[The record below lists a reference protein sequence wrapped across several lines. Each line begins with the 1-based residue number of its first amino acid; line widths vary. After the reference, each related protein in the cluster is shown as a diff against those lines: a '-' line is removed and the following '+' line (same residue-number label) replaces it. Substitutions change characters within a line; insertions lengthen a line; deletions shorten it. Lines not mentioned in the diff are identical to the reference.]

1 MKVIILFAFF
11 TFFFLFLDSISS
23 LYLKDLSKAV
33 TAELSCRLRADPT
46 ALQRFH
52 QAFGLDP
59 EKLQPHLLDKIGKF
73 FPDTPVKLLRDVFE
87 ELQLLDLVEM
97 LEKVK
102 PRTLRTSLPL
112 KIVNVSGRPTK
123 LYSKAEVLIIGYSDG
138 EAAVDA
144 YPDVDKI
151 GSFFQALNSTRL
163 TVKVACARQLDELK
177 YKKMNEG
184 SNIHKETKLKELLE
198 KRLPLSIYGKNWP
211 YGPPDISTD
220 DEKQL
225 FYKEEPAMK
234 NLLEKMIE
242 ENRPIK
248 VKIEKIEEEIQQKE
262 QKVEGEKEKFKMAVS
277 TVVDKWICKA
287 NDEG

>member
-1 MKVIILFAFF
+1 M
-11 TFFFLFLDSISS
+11 
-23 LYLKDLSKAV
+23 

-59 EKLQPHLLDKIGKF
+59 EKLQPHLLDKIGEF

-123 LYSKAEVLIIGYSDG
+123 LYSKAEVLIIGYSDR

-177 YKKMNEG
+177 YKKMKEG

-198 KRLPLSIYGKNWP
+198 KKLPLSIYGKNWP
-211 YGPPDISTD
+211 YVALPDISTD
-220 DEKQL
+220 DKKQL

-242 ENRPIK
+242 ENRQIK
-248 VKIEKIEEEIQQKE
+248 VTIEKIEEEIQQKE
-262 QKVEGEKEKFKMAVS
+262 EKSRGREREIQNGSFNSRRQMDLQS
-277 TVVDKWICKA
+277 
-287 NDEG
+287 E